1 MSLLDVTFPV
11 MGAHGRLV
19 LADRVAGPQPSPRLQ
34 HAAADARAL
43 LTELER
49 RWTRFDPAS
58 DLNALTDDPRGDL
71 PAHEHVR
78 ALIRAG
84 AWAGRRSGG
93 LVDMTLGAQIAQAGY
108 DRHWAGETAPL
119 SAALAAA
126 PPRAAASPH
135 PAARW
140 QELGVDR
147 HAGTI
152 RRPSGTVLDSGG
164 LGKGLAADMV
174 AARLTGL
181 RFIVDVGGDLALGA
195 GGGGP
200 HEVVVTHPLTGA
212 VAHRFR
218 LTNGGV
224 ATSGIHRRLWL
235 DDHGAPAHHLLDPS
249 TGRPAWTGL
258 LAATAVGR
266 SALEA
271 EVLAK
276 VALLRGPR
284 DARTVLAADGGL
296 LVHEDGAVEVVPAL
310 RRIAQRAVAAA
321 DDGPPA
327 SRRAERRAVCDL
339 AATA

>member
-1 MSLLDVTFPV
+1 VSLLVQDFPV
-11 MGAHGRLV
+11 MGCDGRLV
-19 LADRVAGPQPSPRLQ
+19 LADRVAGPQPSSRLE
-34 HAAADARAL
+34 HVAAAARGL
-43 LTELER
+43 LAELER

-58 DLNALTDDPRGDL
+58 DLNTLTGDPRGEL

-93 LVDMTLGAQIAQAGY
+93 LVDMTLGTQIAQAGY
-108 DRHWAGETAPL
+108 DRHWAREMAPL

-135 PAARW
+135 PAAHW
-140 QELGVDR
+140 QALGVDR
-147 HAGTI
+147 RAGTI
-152 RRPSGTVLDSGG
+152 RRPPGTVLDSGG

-181 RFIVDVGGDLALGA
+181 RFIVDVGGDLTLGH

-200 HEVVVTHPLTGA
+200 HEVSVTHPLTGE
-212 VAHRFR
+212 VAHRFWV
-218 LTNGGV
+218 GSVGV

-235 DDHGAPAHHLLDPS
+235 DDRGVPAHHLLDPS

-284 DARTVLAADGGL
+284 GARSALAADGGV
-296 LVHEDGAVEVVPAL
+296 LVHEDGAVEIVPAL
-310 RRIAQRAVAAA
+310 RRIA
-321 DDGPPA
+321 
-327 SRRAERRAVCDL
+327 RRAVGDL

>member
-1 MSLLDVTFPV
+1 MSLSDISFPV
-11 MGAHGRLV
+11 MGARGRLV
-19 LADRVAGPQPSPRLQ
+19 LADRVGGSQPSPRLV

-43 LTELER
+43 LDELER
-49 RWTRFDPAS
+49 RWTRFDAGS
-58 DLNALTDDPRGDL
+58 DLNALTGDPRREL

-93 LVDMTLGAQIAQAGY
+93 LVDMTLGAQIVQAGY

-119 SAALAAA
+119 SEALAAA
-126 PPRAAASPH
+126 PPRAAASPD

-147 HAGTI
+147 RAGTI
-152 RRPSGTVLDSGG
+152 RRPPGVVLDSGG

-174 AARLTGL
+174 AARLAGL
-181 RFIVDVGGDLALGA
+181 RFIVDVGGDLALGH

-200 HEVVVTHPLTGA
+200 HEVAVTHPLTGA
-212 VAHRFR
+212 VAHRFA
-218 LTNGGV
+218 LGGGGV
-224 ATSGIHRRLWL
+224 ATSGVHRRLWL
-235 DDHGAPAHHLLDPS
+235 DRDGAPAHHLLDPS

-271 EVLAK
+271 EVLVK
-276 VALLRGPR
+276 IALLRGPR
-284 DARTVLAADGGL
+284 GGRVVLAADGGV
-296 LVHEDGAVEVVPAL
+296 LVHEDGTVEIVPAL

-321 DDGPPA
+321 DDGPPT
-327 SRRAERRAVCDL
+327 SRRAVADRAV
-339 AATA
+339 AV